1 MKKNDTANLTNSD
14 QYTYLISEVI
24 KNRQI
29 WLLQTVDKL
38 FAMFEDNSGQS
49 YIPVWPEKQYAES
62 FAVEDWDGYMPI
74 NMGLWEFIDW
84 LKDLKEDDIMIGAF
98 PQANMEAMA
107 VDPLAF
113 KEQLLQ
119 AKKSV

>member
-1 MKKNDTANLTNSD
+1 METNNTANFANADRYS
-14 QYTYLISEVI
+14 YLINEVI
-24 KNRQI
+24 KNKQI

-49 YIPVWPEKQYAES
+49 YIPVWPEKEYAQS
-62 FAVEDWDGYMPI
+62 FAEEDWEGYTPT

-84 LKDLKEDDIMIGAF
+84 LKELKEDDIMIGAF

-113 KEQLLQ
+113 KEQLLH
-119 AKKSV
+119 AKKTV